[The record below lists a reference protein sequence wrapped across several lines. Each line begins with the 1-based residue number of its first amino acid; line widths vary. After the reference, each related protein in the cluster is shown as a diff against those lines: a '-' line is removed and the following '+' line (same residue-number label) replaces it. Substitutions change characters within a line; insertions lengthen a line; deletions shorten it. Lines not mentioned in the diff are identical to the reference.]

1 MSSQPFFSTP
11 NPAAQKLEAL
21 RQLFPQAVE
30 VDEKGHIRVNPAAI
44 QLALDPANPAG
55 VRVEEDGYELRW
67 VGKREAYH
75 QAFVPT
81 DKILSAAHSQ
91 SQDWDSTGN
100 LLIKGDNLD
109 AL

>member
-1 MSSQPFFSTP
+1 MKPEPFFAAPS
-11 NPAAQKLEAL
+11 PAAQKLEAL

-30 VDEKGHIRVNPAAI
+30 VDDKGRIRVNPAAI
-44 QLALDPANPAG
+44 QLALDPGNPAG

-81 DKILSAAHSQ
+81 EKSCQPRTSKAKTGTAPATCS
-91 SQDWDSTGN
+91 SKATTSTP
-100 LLIKGDNLD
+100 
-109 AL
+109 